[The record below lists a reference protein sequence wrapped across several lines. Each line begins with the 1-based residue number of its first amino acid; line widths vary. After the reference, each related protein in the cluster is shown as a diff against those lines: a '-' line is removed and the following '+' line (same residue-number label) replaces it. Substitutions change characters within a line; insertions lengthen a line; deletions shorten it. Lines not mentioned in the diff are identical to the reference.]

1 MPIRLREM
9 KPLRLAYAGALG
21 AKVLASYK
29 IAAITNGRMDD
40 ATREAGLSRLHRSNA
55 RSIYRGVL
63 RLQGLMIKIGQTI
76 GSRPDIFPPE
86 YVDVLSRLQDRV
98 PPRPWSE
105 IRPYIERELGTPI
118 HEAFARFDTKPIAA
132 ASLAQVYRAR
142 LRDGR
147 DVAIKVIYPAMDRL
161 VRTDL
166 GILKGVIWAESRFF
180 AFPLGPVYEEL
191 SANIP
196 LEVDMEH
203 EAVNMQHVA
212 ALLAR
217 RSDVL
222 VPEVIP
228 ELTRRRILTMEFV
241 DGIKISHLSE
251 IRAAGLDEV
260 ELFSRL
266 VETYFE
272 MMLVHGFFQA
282 DPHPGNLLALPGNR
296 IALLDFGLTKRFT
309 PQFRRGFKR
318 TTRGIF
324 TQDRDETVEGMRD
337 CGFRIE
343 DGSDEPFLAIA
354 EFFRTMADPETYK
367 DKDIVHA
374 ANHAWVDAF
383 RRHPIGEMPGEI
395 ALAMR
400 VFGLL
405 FGLGATVGGEL
416 GLPRDTIQNAALK
429 YATMPEPEI
438 EAIAAA

>member
-1 MPIRLREM
+1 MPIRIREM

-29 IAAITNGRMDD
+29 IAAIANGLAPETTRD
-40 ATREAGLSRLHRSNA
+40 ARLRRLHTRNA

-105 IRPYIERELGTPI
+105 MRPHIERELGMPI
-118 HEAFARFDTKPIAA
+118 YEAFAAFDTQPIAA

-142 LRDGR
+142 THDGR
-147 DVAIKVIYPAMDRL
+147 DAAVKVIYPAMDRL
-161 VRTDL
+161 VQTDL
-166 GILKGVIWAESRFF
+166 GILKGVIWAESRVF

-191 SANIP
+191 STNIP
-196 LEVDMEH
+196 LEVDMEN
-203 EAVNMQHVA
+203 EARNMQLVA
-212 ALLAR
+212 SLLAGR
-217 RSDVL
+217 GDVV
-222 VPEVIP
+222 VPEVVP
-228 ELTRRRILTMEFV
+228 ELTRRRVLTMEFV
-241 DGIKISHLSE
+241 DGVKISHLDE
-251 IRAAGLDEV
+251 IRDAGLDEV
-260 ELFSRL
+260 ELFRRL
-266 VETYFE
+266 VEVYFE
-272 MMLVHGFFQA
+272 MMLVHGVFQA
-282 DPHPGNLLALPGNR
+282 DPHPGNLFALPGNR

-324 TQDRDETVEGMRD
+324 TQDRDETVGGMRD
-337 CGFRIE
+337 CGFRVE
-343 DGSDEPFLAIA
+343 DGSNEPFLAIA

-383 RRHPIGEMPGEI
+383 RRHPMGEMPGEI

-429 YATMPEPEI
+429 YATMPEPDI